1 MTEHLNDLPSIDTL
15 PVMGQAFTRSAA
27 TNFQLLSGAF

>member
-15 PVMGQAFTRSAA
+15 PVMGQAFTRSAI
-27 TNFQLLSGAF
+27 TKSQFLSGAF